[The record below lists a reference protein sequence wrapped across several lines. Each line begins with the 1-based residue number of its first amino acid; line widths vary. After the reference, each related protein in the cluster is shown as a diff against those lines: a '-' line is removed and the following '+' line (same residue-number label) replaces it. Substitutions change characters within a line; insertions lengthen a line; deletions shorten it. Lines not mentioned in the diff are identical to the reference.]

1 MLESE
6 EAARRLGVKTA
17 TLYAY
22 VSRGLLPSHPSP
34 HSRRSLFDADDIE
47 RLATRAR
54 TGKTVETRLATV
66 TTSITQLREDGP
78 AYRGVP
84 AVDLASSASFETV
97 AEWLW
102 NADSED
108 GRSRPENGFPSRSL
122 EGSELPWESLPLGDH
137 PEMGSM
143 DMMRWAVVMAGAHNP
158 LRADLRPASVTRTAR
173 GVAASMVELLPG
185 SPGTPGPPGPPVAL
199 EPHDG
204 FDRSGSM
211 AARLAAKLSSAPTP
225 SLVRCVNAALVLMA
239 DHELATSTLAVR
251 LAASTHADLCDAL
264 LAGLGT
270 IAGPLHGGASQ
281 LAFGLL
287 VDAEHHG
294 VEQALDDTL
303 RWQRVLPGFGHPV
316 YKNGDPRFEALLTL
330 FNQMATPEQNEL
342 VGALISLAATHGL
355 PAANVDLAL
364 AAISWSAGMPRDA
377 GRTIFTVARV
387 AGWTAHYLEELGER
401 PLRFRARAIYAS
413 SGGAGAGR
421 IVPA

>member
-34 HSRRSLFDADDIE
+34 NSRRSLFDVDDIE
-47 RLATRAR
+47 RLAARAR

-84 AVDLASSASFETV
+84 AVDLASSASFEEV

-102 NADSED
+102 NADSAD
-108 GRSRPENGFPSRSL
+108 GRSRSGNRRLPLPS
-122 EGSELPWESLPLGDH
+122 EGSGQRWEALPLGDH

-158 LRADLRPASVTRTAR
+158 LRADLRPDRVSRTAR

-185 SPGTPGPPGPPVAL
+185 PPGRPVAL
-199 EPHDG
+199 ELPDG
-204 FDRSGSM
+204 RDRSGSM
-211 AARLAAKLSSAPTP
+211 AERLAAKLSSAPTAG
-225 SLVRCVNAALVLMA
+225 LVRCVNAALVLMA

-251 LAASTHADLCDAL
+251 LAASTHADLCDAV

-281 LAFGLL
+281 LAYGLL

-316 YKNGDPRFEALLTL
+316 YKNGDPRFEVLLTL
-330 FNQMATPEQNEL
+330 FNQMATPGQIEL
-342 VGALISLAATHGL
+342 VQAIVALAATQGL

-401 PLRFRARAIYAS
+401 PLRFRARAVYAS
-413 SGGAGAGR
+413 PGR
-421 IVPA
+421 AEKAVEA

>member
-22 VSRGLLPSHPSP
+22 VSRGLLASHPSP
-34 HSRRSLFDADDIE
+34 HRRRSLFDVDDIE
-47 RLATRAR
+47 RLAVRAR

-78 AYRGVP
+78 AYRGV
-84 AVDLASSASFETV
+84 AAIDLASSASFEEV

-102 NADSED
+102 NVDPDERSSRRGNELPGPAAGSA
-108 GRSRPENGFPSRSL
+108 GR
-122 EGSELPWESLPLGDH
+122 PWESLALGHH

-143 DMMRWAVVMAGAHNP
+143 DMMRWTVVMAGAHNP
-158 LRADLRPASVTRTAR
+158 LRADLRPVGVTRTAR
-173 GVAASMVELLPG
+173 RVAASMVELLPG
-185 SPGTPGPPGPPVAL
+185 PPGPQVPLELPDGVDRAGSVA
-199 EPHDG
+199 E
-204 FDRSGSM
+204 
-211 AARLAAKLSSAPTP
+211 RLAGKLSPAPTRG
-225 SLVRCVNAALVLMA
+225 LVRSVNAALVLMA

-264 LAGLGT
+264 MAGLGT

-281 LAFGLL
+281 LAYGLL
-287 VDAEHHG
+287 VDAERHG
-294 VEQALDDTL
+294 VERALDDTL
-303 RWQRVLPGFGHPV
+303 RWQRVLPGFGHLV

-330 FNQMATPEQNEL
+330 FEQTATIEQIEL
-342 VGALISLAATHGL
+342 VQAIIDLAETNGL

-364 AAISWSAGMPRDA
+364 AAITWSAGMPRDA
-377 GRTIFTVARV
+377 GRTVFTVARV

-401 PLRFRARAIYAS
+401 PLRFRARAVYAS
-413 SGGAGAGR
+413 SGGGRAGG

>member
-34 HSRRSLFDADDIE
+34 NRRRSLFDVDDIE
-47 RLATRAR
+47 RLAVRAR

-66 TTSITQLREDGP
+66 TTSITQLRDDGP
-78 AYRGVP
+78 AYRGVA
-84 AVDLASSASFETV
+84 AVDLASSASFEEV

-102 NADSED
+102 NVDPDD
-108 GRSRPENGFPSRSL
+108 GSSRPGNGLPRPAARSA
-122 EGSELPWESLPLGDH
+122 GRPWESLELGDH

-158 LRADLRPASVTRTAR
+158 LRADLRPASIVRTAR
-173 GVAASMVELLPG
+173 RVAASMVELLPG
-185 SPGTPGPPGPPVAL
+185 SPGPPVPL
-199 EPHDG
+199 ELPDG
-204 FDRSGSM
+204 VDRAGSI
-211 AARLAAKLSSAPTP
+211 AERLAGKLSSVPTP
-225 SLVRCVNAALVLMA
+225 GLVRSVNAALVLMA

-264 LAGLGT
+264 MAGLGT

-281 LAFGLL
+281 LAYGLL
-287 VDAEHHG
+287 VDAERHG
-294 VEQALDDTL
+294 VERALDDTL

-316 YKNGDPRFEALLTL
+316 YKNGDPRFETLLTL
-330 FNQMATPEQNEL
+330 FNQAATPGQIEL
-342 VGALISLAATHGL
+342 VEAIIDLAGTNGL

-401 PLRFRARAIYAS
+401 PLRFRARAVYAS
-413 SGGAGAGR
+413 PGR
-421 IVPA
+421 GRAEGVVPP

>member
-34 HSRRSLFDADDIE
+34 NSRRSLFDVDDIE
-47 RLATRAR
+47 RLAVRAR

-84 AVDLASSASFETV
+84 AVDLASSASFEEV

-102 NADSED
+102 NVDPED
-108 GRSRPENGFPSRSL
+108 GSSRMGNGVPRPPA
-122 EGSELPWESLPLGDH
+122 GSGLRWESLPLGDH

-173 GVAASMVELLPG
+173 GVAASMVELLPS
-185 SPGTPGPPGPPVAL
+185 SPATPVPL
-199 EPHDG
+199 ELPDG
-204 FDRSGSM
+204 FDRPGSM
-211 AARLAAKLSSAPTP
+211 AERLAAKLSAAPTAG
-225 SLVRCVNAALVLMA
+225 LVRCVNAALVLMA

-251 LAASTHADLCDAL
+251 LAASTHADLCDAV

-281 LAFGLL
+281 MAYGLL
-287 VDAEHHG
+287 VDAQHHG

-303 RWQRVLPGFGHPV
+303 RWQRLLPGFGHPV

-330 FNQMATPEQNEL
+330 FNQMATPEQIEL
-342 VGALISLAATHGL
+342 VGAIISLAATHGL

-401 PLRFRARAIYAS
+401 PLRFRARAVYAS
-413 SGGAGAGR
+413 PGR
-421 IVPA
+421 AEKVVEP

>member
-34 HSRRSLFDADDIE
+34 HGRRSLFDVADIE
-47 RLATRAR
+47 RLAVRAR

-78 AYRGVP
+78 AYRGLA
-84 AVDLASSASFETV
+84 AVDLASSASFEEV

-102 NADSED
+102 NVDPED
-108 GRSRPENGFPSRSL
+108 GSSRPGNGLPRPAA
-122 EGSELPWESLPLGDH
+122 GSAALSWDSQPLGDH

-158 LRADLRPASVTRTAR
+158 LRADLRPVGVTRTAR
-173 GVAASMVELLPG
+173 RVAASMVELLPG
-185 SPGTPGPPGPPVAL
+185 PPGVRVPL
-199 EPHDG
+199 ELPDG
-204 FDRSGSM
+204 LDRPGSM
-211 AARLAAKLSSAPTP
+211 AERLAAKLSSAPTP
-225 SLVRCVNAALVLMA
+225 PLVRSVNAALVLMA

-281 LAFGLL
+281 LAYGLL

-316 YKNGDPRFEALLTL
+316 YKNGDARFEALLTL
-330 FNQMATPEQNEL
+330 FNQMATPGQIRL
-342 VGALISLAATHGL
+342 VQSIVSLAANHGL

-364 AAISWSAGMPRDA
+364 AAISWSAGMPRDG

-401 PLRFRARAIYAS
+401 PLRFRARAVYAS
-413 SGGAGAGR
+413 PSRARAETF
-421 IVPA
+421 VEP